1 MAGYPSSGVGGAAT
15 ILSSGAEDVNR
26 AFPEISTGTAYASA
40 LVNISAVGS
49 GNYFIHLNTSGF
61 RARVGAKDDG
71 SGNILFG
78 IGTSSST
85 LTYGTTPFSLNTTYL
100 LVFSYEITTGVSNL
114 HVLSAVAAT
123 EPSTPEAT
131 NTGSTGT
138 PINSIAFRQSSN
150 IPDATIDG
158 VRVADN
164 WNEIMNNATTPS
176 VSIVTPANGT
186 TFTPGTTTVDIVFTT
201 ANTTSGES
209 VNLTVN
215 GNPTPDVTSPYTIVV
230 ADGQTYNV
238 TLDLVNASGTI
249 DTATTEFTVGSLT
262 TVADIAALRADVTA
276 NGTGG
281 TYLLQSV
288 PVVTYTR
295 TSRNQKYIQDAS
307 AGILIDDVPGNIATT
322 FAEADGMAGLTGG
335 VSIFNGVLQ
344 FNPSAD
350 ATLVASTAVIPEVV
364 TIATLLT
371 DYADYQSELVKIVG
385 TTFTETGTFAA
396 STDYTINDGA
406 SMVFRTNFAEADYIG
421 QAIPTTSEDL
431 VVLVGEF
438 SGTPQVTA
446 RTLTDLTLSTTNF
459 DAKTSFSVYPN
470 PTNTGFVNITTTAN
484 EAINVTVFS
493 ILGKQVL
500 SETINNNILNVSTLN
515 TGVYIMTLNQNGATT
530 TKKLVIK

>member
-1 MAGYPSSGVGGAAT
+1 MKKIYFLLLTLLVSSVSFGQVANSGFETFTGGAFDSWSTEAGAT
-15 ILSSGAEDVNR
+15 VEQETTIVNSGISSAKFTVNTITQGDTDVRQTINVEAGKTYDVSVFVYQADNGAR
-26 AFPEISTGTAYASA
+26 ARLYVGNYEGYSDPDMLNAWQELTFEYAS
-40 LVNISAVGS
+40 S
-49 GNYFIHLNTSGF
+49 
-61 RARVGAKDDG
+61 
-71 SGNILFG
+71 
-78 IGTSSST
+78 
-85 LTYGTTPFSLNTTYL
+85 
-100 LVFSYEITTGVSNL
+100 
-114 HVLSAVAAT
+114 AT
-123 EPSTPEAT
+123 ETIDIGLRFYDIAA
-131 NTGSTGT
+131 NWTGSSV
-138 PINSIAFRQSSN
+138 IY
-150 IPDATIDG
+150 IDDYT
-158 VRVADN
+158 VTEQV
-164 WNEIMNNATTPS
+164 TTVPS
-176 VSIVTPANGT
+176 VTITAPGDNDSFA
-186 TFTPGTTTVDIVFTT
+186 PGTTSVDLEFVTQNIDLSTAGNQVNVTVGTNATATNVASPYAIATVDGGTY
-201 ANTTSGES
+201 
-209 VNLTVN
+209 
-215 GNPTPDVTSPYTIVV
+215 DVTVELLENNAVV
-230 ADGQTYNV
+230 
-238 TLDLVNASGTI
+238 
-249 DTATTEFTVGSLT
+249 DTKMVSFSVSALT

-406 SMVFRTNFAEADYIG
+406 SMVFRTNFSEADYIG

-438 SGTPQVTA
+438 NGTPQVTA
-446 RTLTDLTLSTTNF
+446 RTLTDLTLSTTTF

-500 SETINNNILNVSTLN
+500 SETINNNTLNVSTLN
-515 TGVYIMTLNQNGATT
+515 AGVYIMTLNQNGATT